1 MTLRAAHVGE
11 VGFLEFVH
19 ALERLGVLDRN
30 ERLAW
35 IQFHGAALR
44 ASGAPLV
51 SGHGVPDGLVERL
64 LAEARE

>member
-1 MTLRAAHVGE
+1 MPLRATHVGE

-44 ASGAPLV
+44 ASGTPLDT
-51 SGHGVPDGLVERL
+51 GHGVPDGLVDRL
-64 LAEARE
+64 LEEAAE